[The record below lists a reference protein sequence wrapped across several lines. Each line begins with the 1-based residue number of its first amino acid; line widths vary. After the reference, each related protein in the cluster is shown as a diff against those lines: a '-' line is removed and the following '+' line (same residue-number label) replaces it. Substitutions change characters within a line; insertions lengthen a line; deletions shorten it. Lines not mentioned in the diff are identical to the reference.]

1 MGTGTGTMPVFT
13 ATGFDLTLTS
23 LFVPVCHG
31 GCCRLIQQ
39 ERPEEAL
46 CEIFALDPPVSAIK
60 LTPSHVMM
68 MEGSGLTPARIGTVM
83 LGGEAVTQAHLAVL
97 REYCPDARIINEYGP
112 TETTI
117 GVVAGDMLDDVAI
130 GRPYAAIP
138 RGVRAGRPSWRC
150 ARRAWRAN
158 YTCRALVWRGVIVV
172 VRG

>member
-1 MGTGTGTMPVFT
+1 MADG
-13 ATGFDLTLTS
+13 LTS
-23 LFVPVCHG
+23 LPS
-31 GCCRLIQQ
+31 R
-39 ERPEEAL
+39 RPEAAL
-46 CEIFALDPPVSAIK
+46 ATIFALDPPVSAIK

-130 GRPYAAIP
+130 GRPYAGTPGCTCWTAVL
-138 RGVRAGRPSWRC
+138 GC

-158 YTCRALVWRGVIVV
+158 YTCRALAWPGATGAARD
-172 VRG
+172 